1 MRRLIIAIAAFVTLV
16 SCGGNA
22 NGDIVISEQN
32 HENEAYDRS
41 YELATRV
48 VEATTYEEYQAAA
61 EELRAYREAFRTQ
74 IGGQSYT
81 IFLEE
86 SNLIL
91 GDI

>member
-48 VEATTYEEYQAAA
+48 VEA
-61 EELRAYREAFRTQ
+61 
-74 IGGQSYT
+74 
-81 IFLEE
+81 
-86 SNLIL
+86 
-91 GDI
+91 

>member
-16 SCGGNA
+16 SCGGTA
-22 NGDIVISEQN
+22 HGDIVIREQN
-32 HENEAYDRS
+32 HENEGYDRS

-61 EELRAYREAFRTQ
+61 EELRAYREAFRTH

-91 GDI
+91 GNI

>member
-74 IGGQSYT
+74 IGGDSYL

-86 SNLIL
+86 SNSVLNQI
-91 GDI
+91 